1 MSSWKKL
8 EEEVKQYAQ
17 YIWSRKAES
26 DRLAGVNFDCVLT
39 ISEIEKVVVEVTENK
54 SLDKIRGDI
63 SRIQIIRTKMMGEN
77 IMVRPYIVCNFQPT
91 QGMKDAGKES
101 YIEVLSFS
109 DFRKK
114 FFDFDTYKH
123 VRSSQTFGSAVDPIT
138 GENDEA
144 IYTPVGYEVLNSDEE
159 NAERIAQRIIDGKK
173 VILLGDYGTG
183 KSRCFREVFNIL
195 SRRVEETLLYPIAID
210 LKETWGLESSVEIIR
225 RHFNHLGIGDSET
238 DSVVKAFNGKRIC
251 FLLDGFDELGS
262 RPWSEDKK
270 KLESIRRH
278 ALQGVKDLLSNSG
291 AGFLV
296 SGREHYF
303 NSNKEMMAALGV
315 REDQAVIA
323 RCKTEFSYGEF
334 HKYLE
339 LNDINVNLPSW
350 LPRKPLILKTI
361 ASLDNDKI
369 SELFKSSNGD
379 EIDFWYNF
387 IDAMCERDSR
397 IHPILDPDT
406 VKHVLSR
413 LASLTRERA
422 QNVGPITES
431 EVVKIF
437 FEVTGS
443 YPNEQSTVMLQRLPG
458 LGRVSS
464 ETGDRNF
471 VDDFVLDGLRALDLV
486 NRVSSSDQSFSNLKW
501 LNPLRKLGVSILSRE
516 VQKRNLTSLF
526 ITYAKQSMQR
536 NKPNKVSIS
545 DILSSLN
552 QIEIDEID
560 FEGFDFMEPHFGDL
574 NFERANLKNINF
586 SGGIFES
593 ITLGKIDPDGVLI
606 KDSCVERLLG
616 VSSSGGVPSWIKN
629 CEVLN
634 YESIDTLTAIKKSGL
649 TDEQTMLVSILIK
662 VYRQSGN
669 GRLEHTLTKGLAGVN
684 KKSLKKIIRYLIAN
698 DFLVTSKDNG
708 EIIYKPVRKYQE
720 RIEKILNELDRS
732 TDEIWQHVTMLS
744 AKS

>member
-1 MSSWKKL
+1 MSSWKNL

-17 YIWSRKAES
+17 YIWNRKAEP
-26 DRLAGVNFDCVLT
+26 DRLAGINFDCVLT
-39 ISEIEKVVVEVTENK
+39 LSEIEKVIVEVTENR

-63 SRIQIIRTKMMGEN
+63 ARIQIIRTNMMAKN
-77 IMVRPYIVCNFQPT
+77 IMVRPYIVCDFQPT

-101 YIEVLSFS
+101 YVEVLSFS
-109 DFRKK
+109 DFRKI

-123 VRSSQTFGSAVDPIT
+123 VRSNATFGSAVDPIT

-144 IYTPVGYEVLNSDEE
+144 VYTPVGYDILNSVEA
-159 NAERIAQRIIDGKK
+159 NAEEIAQRIIDGKK

-195 SRRVEETLLYPIAID
+195 ARRVDETFLYPIAID

-225 RHFNHLGIGDSET
+225 RHFNHLGIGESET

-278 ALQGVKDLLSNSG
+278 ALQGVKDLLSNAG

-303 NSNKEMMAALGV
+303 NSNKEMMTALGV
-315 REDQAVIA
+315 REDQSVIA
-323 RCKTEFSYGEF
+323 RCKTEFSYEEF
-334 HKYLE
+334 YKYLE
-339 LNDINVNLPSW
+339 LNNINVSLPSW

-361 ASLDNDKI
+361 ASLDNNKI
-369 SELFKSSNGD
+369 SELFNSSNGD
-379 EIDFWYNF
+379 EIEFWYNF

-406 VKHVLSR
+406 VKQVLSR

-431 EVVKIF
+431 EVVDVF

-486 NRVSSSDQSFSNLKW
+486 NRVSSSDRNVSNLKW

-516 VQKRNLTSLF
+516 MQKRNLTSLF
-526 ITYAKQSMQR
+526 ITYAKQSLQR
-536 NKPNKVSIS
+536 DKSNKVSIS
-545 DILSSLN
+545 DVLSALN

-560 FEGFDFMEPHFGDL
+560 FDGFDFIEAHFGDL
-574 NFERANLKNINF
+574 NFERANLKNIKF
-586 SGGIFES
+586 SDGVFES
-593 ITLGKIDPDGVLI
+593 ITLGKVDPESIVI
-606 KDSCVERLLG
+606 KDSFIDRLLG
-616 VSSSGGVPSWIKN
+616 VSSSSGVPAWIKN
-629 CEVLN
+629 CEVVS

-662 VYRQSGN
+662 VYRQAGN
-669 GRLEHTLTKGLAGVN
+669 GRLEHTLTKGLAAVN
-684 KKSLKKIIRYLIAN
+684 KKSLKKILQYLISN
-698 DFLVTSKDNG
+698 GFLVTSKDNG
-708 EIIYKPVRKYQE
+708 ETIYKPVRKHQE

-732 TDEIWQHVTMLS
+732 NDEVWEHVTMLS
-744 AKS
+744 A

>member
-39 ISEIEKVVVEVTENK
+39 LSEIEKVIVEVTENN
-54 SLDKIRGDI
+54 SLGKIRGDI
-63 SRIQIIRTKMMGEN
+63 SRIQIIRTKMMANN
-77 IMVRPYIVCNFQPT
+77 IMVRPYIVCDFQPT
-91 QGMKDAGKES
+91 QGMRDAGKEN
-101 YIEVLSFS
+101 YVEVLSFS
-109 DFRKK
+109 DFRKI

-123 VRSSQTFGSAVDPIT
+123 VRSNKTFGSAVDPIT

-144 IYTPVGYEVLNSDEE
+144 VYTPVGYEILNSVEASADE
-159 NAERIAQRIIDGKK
+159 IAQRIIDGKK

-195 SRRVEETLLYPIAID
+195 ARRVDETLLYPIAID

-225 RHFNHLGIGDSET
+225 RHFNHLGIGEMET

-278 ALQGVKDLLSNSG
+278 ALQGVKDLLSNAG

-303 NSNKEMMAALGV
+303 NSNKEMMTALGI
-315 REDQAVIA
+315 REDRSVIA
-323 RCKTEFSYGEF
+323 RCKTEFSYEEF
-334 HKYLE
+334 YRYLE
-339 LNDINVNLPSW
+339 LNNIKVSLPSW

-369 SELFKSSNGD
+369 SELFDSSSGD
-379 EIDFWYNF
+379 EIEFWYNF

-431 EVVKIF
+431 EVVNVF

-486 NRVSSSDQSFSNLKW
+486 NRIGSSDQNISNLKW

-516 VQKRNLTSLF
+516 IKKRNLTSLF

-536 NKPNKVSIS
+536 DKSNKVSIS
-545 DILSSLN
+545 DVLSALN

-574 NFERANLKNINF
+574 NFERSNLKNIRF
-586 SGGIFES
+586 SDGVFES
-593 ITLGKIDPDGVLI
+593 VTLGKIDPESVII
-606 KDSCVERLLG
+606 KDSCIDRLLG
-616 VSSSGGVPSWIKN
+616 VSSSGGVPAWITN
-629 CEVLN
+629 CEVLS

-662 VYRQSGN
+662 VYRQAGN
-669 GRLEHTLTKGLAGVN
+669 GRLEHTLTKGLTGVN
-684 KKSLKKIIRYLIAN
+684 KKSLKRIIQYLISN
-698 DFLVTSKDNG
+698 GFLVTSKDNG
-708 EIIYKPVRKYQE
+708 ETIYKPVRQYQE

-732 TDEIWQHVTMLS
+732 KDAVWEHVTMLS
-744 AKS
+744 A

>member
-8 EEEVKQYAQ
+8 EEEVRQYAQ
-17 YIWSRKAES
+17 YIWNRKAEP
-26 DRLAGVNFDCVLT
+26 DRLAGVNFDCILT
-39 ISEIEKVVVEVTENK
+39 LSEIEKVVVEVTENN

-63 SRIQIIRTKMMGEN
+63 SRIQIIRTKMMAEN
-77 IMVRPYIVCNFQPT
+77 IMVRPYIVCDFQPT
-91 QGMKDAGKES
+91 QGMKDAGKEN

-114 FFDFDTYKH
+114 FFDFETYKH
-123 VRSSQTFGSAVDPIT
+123 VRSNQTFGSAVDPIT

-144 IYTPVGYEVLNSDEE
+144 IYTPVGYEIINSNEV
-159 NAERIAQRIIDGKK
+159 NAEELAQHIVDGKK
-173 VILLGDYGTG
+173 IILLGDYGTG

-195 SRRVEETLLYPIAID
+195 ARRVDETLLYPIAID

-278 ALQGVKDLLSNSG
+278 ALQGVKDLLSNAG

-303 NSNKEMMAALGV
+303 NNNKEMMTALGI
-315 REDQAVIA
+315 RENQSLIA
-323 RCKTEFSYGEF
+323 RCKTEFSYDEF
-334 HKYLE
+334 YKYLE
-339 LNDINVNLPSW
+339 LNDINVSLPSW

-361 ASLDNDKI
+361 TSLDNEKI
-369 SELFKSSNGD
+369 SELFNSSNGD
-379 EIDFWYNF
+379 EIEFWYNF

-406 VKHVLSR
+406 VKHVLLR

-431 EVVKIF
+431 EVVNIF

-486 NRVSSSDQSFSNLKW
+486 ERISSSDRNLSNLKW

-516 VQKRNLTSLF
+516 VQQRSLTSLF

-536 NKPNKVSIS
+536 NKPNKVSVS
-545 DILSSLN
+545 DVLSSLN
-552 QIEIDEID
+552 QIEIDGID
-560 FEGFDFMEPHFGDL
+560 FEGFSFVEPHFGDI

-586 SGGIFES
+586 LDGVFES
-593 ITLGKIDPDGVLI
+593 VTLGKVDPEGVLI
-606 KDSCVERLLG
+606 KDSIIDRLLG
-616 VSSSGGVPSWIKN
+616 VSSSEGVPSWIEN
-629 CEVLN
+629 CEVLS
-634 YESIDTLTAIKKSGL
+634 YESVDTLTAIKKSGL

-662 VYRQSGN
+662 VYRQAGN
-669 GRLEHTLTKGLAGVN
+669 GRLEHTLTKGLTGVN
-684 KKSLKKIIRYLIAN
+684 KKSLKKIIQYLISKG
-698 DFLVTSKDNG
+698 FLVTSKDNG
-708 EIIYKPVRKYQE
+708 ELIYKPVRKNQE
-720 RIEKILNELDRS
+720 RIEKILNDLDRS
-732 TDEIWQHVTMLS
+732 TDEVWQHVTMMS
-744 AKS
+744 TKS